1 MPTIAVTGD
10 HFHFPHQQYYGILTK
25 AGYEVRFIDPVK
37 NNLNQPDTLLQQLAG
52 CDAVMCSTEP
62 YPADLL
68 DKCQIRVLSR
78 LGVGFD
84 SIDLEAATANNIV
97 VCRTPGILHESA
109 AEQTLAFLFAISRNV
124 IERDRQVRQGHWK
137 RTCWPRL
144 AGQTLGLLGLG
155 LIGRCVAEK
164 ALALG
169 MKVIAYDPVAAPH
182 DEIELV
188 TLDRLWSDSDI
199 VSLHAPCTP
208 ETANIINHV
217 TLERMKRGVV
227 IVNTSRGGL
236 VNENALAEALQSGQ
250 VLAAGLDVFH
260 EEPPKPDDPLLKLEN
275 VILAPHMAGMDLESE
290 RAMATMAAENIIALH
305 RGQWPAANIVNPEV
319 KPTWKW

>member
-10 HFHFPHQQYYGILTK
+10 HFHFPKQEYFGLLTK
-25 AGYEVRFIDPVK
+25 AGYEVRFVDPVK
-37 NNLNQPDTLLQQLAG
+37 HNLNDPDVLLEQLSG

-62 YPADLL
+62 YPAEVLNQ
-68 DKCQIRVLSR
+68 CSVRVLSR

-84 SIDLEAATANNIV
+84 SIDLKAATVNNIV
-97 VCRTPGILHESA
+97 VSRTPGILHESA

-124 IERDRQVRQGHWK
+124 IERDRQVRDGLWK

-164 ALALG
+164 ALGLG
-169 MKVIAYDPVAAPH
+169 MNVIAYDPISAPH
-182 DEIELV
+182 DDIKLV
-188 TLDRLWSDSDI
+188 TMDQLWSQADI
-199 VSLHAPCTP
+199 ISLHAPCTP

-217 TLERMKRGVV
+217 TLSRMKRGVIV
-227 IVNTSRGGL
+227 INTSRGGL
-236 VNENALAEALQSGQ
+236 VDENALTEALQSGQ

-260 EEPPKPDDPLLKLEN
+260 DEPPKPDNPLLKLDN
-275 VILAPHMAGMDLESE
+275 VVLAPHMAGMDLESE
-290 RAMATMAAENIIALH
+290 RAMATMAAENIMSLH
-305 RGQWPAANIVNPEV
+305 QGQWPAANIVNPDV
-319 KPTWKW
+319 QATWKW

>member
-10 HFHFPHQQYYGILTK
+10 HFHYPQQEYFCLLTK
-25 AGYEVRFIDPVK
+25 AGYEVRFVDPVK
-37 NNLNQPDTLLQQLAG
+37 HDLTKPDVLLAQLEG

-68 DKCQIRVLSR
+68 NQCSVRVLSR

-84 SIDLEAATANNIV
+84 SIDLQAATANNIV
-97 VCRTPGILHESA
+97 VCRTPGVLHESA

-124 IERDRQVRQGHWK
+124 IERDRQVRAGLWK
-137 RTCWPRL
+137 RICWPRL

-155 LIGRCVAEK
+155 LIGRSVAMK

-182 DEIELV
+182 EGIELV
-188 TLDRLWSDSDI
+188 TLDRLWSQADI

-217 TLERMKRGVV
+217 TLQRMKRGV
-227 IVNTSRGGL
+227 ILINTSRGGL
-236 VNENALAEALQSGQ
+236 VDEGALAEALQSGQ

-260 EEPPKPDDPLLKLEN
+260 DEPPRADNPLLKLDN
-275 VILAPHMAGMDLESE
+275 VVLAPHMAGMDLESE
-290 RAMATMAAENIIALH
+290 RAMATMSAENIMALH
-305 RGQWPAANIVNPEV
+305 RGEWPTAHIVNPDV
-319 KPTWKW
+319 QPTWKW